1 MYRIKTDIRQ
11 YKCDSVEKV
20 EKLIHNWVIRPNDLV
35 YSNETQRWSPI
46 GEHPLFV
53 RLFEIL
59 ADQEKAEP
67 ATQVTESPFEAAQTE
82 DPDEVT
88 RIKERPVFE
97 DDSAPDDIPAAPHL
111 EDEEPTNEQDEKSPE
126 DETLIGRI
134 TSADEKPV
142 GEVARPEPP
151 PEVEPVV
158 RPDEVT
164 VMTAKTLD
172 LIVTSD
178 DEPGDDEKTNI
189 TESPL
194 APETPPTPYEELA
207 QASEPNPEIS
217 IKAPRIGRHDLPEEF
232 FATNEIHGPIS
243 RDSVPPVD
251 DLKAMYD
258 GTSVDD
264 AWGNL
269 ADGDE
274 EEDLRT
280 TEQMESPLEHEAEES
295 SPLEPPQVED
305 DEAEGNDED
314 DDWDDYEISPI
325 PADVHGK
332 HAPRIADVYNIPLPF
347 PILPSEEDQAAG
359 LKRATTSRAE
369 KDRAFPYPVEKTFM
383 KAEIRNYDLT
393 PPKPK
398 DRTLQ
403 LVGTI
408 VVGIVVILIV
418 AALM

>member
-35 YSNETQRWSPI
+35 YSDETQRWSPI

-59 ADQEKAEP
+59 ADQERAEP
-67 ATQVTESPFEAAQTE
+67 ATQVTESPLEAAETHE

-88 RIKERPVFE
+88 RIKERPIFE
-97 DDSAPDDIPAAPHL
+97 DDDAPEDIPAVRHV
-111 EDEEPTNEQDEKSPE
+111 EDEEPTNEQDERSPE
-126 DETLIGRI
+126 DETLIGRA
-134 TSADEKPV
+134 TSDDAPV
-142 GEVARPEPP
+142 GELAPPEPP
-151 PEVEPVV
+151 PEVEPLA

-178 DEPGDDEKTNI
+178 DEPEDEEKTNV

-194 APETPPTPYEELA
+194 APESVPTPYEELA

-217 IKAPRIGRHDLPEEF
+217 LKAPRIGRHDLPEEF
-232 FATNEIHGPIS
+232 FATNEIHGPVS

-269 ADGDE
+269 ADDE

-280 TEQMESPLEHEAEES
+280 TEQMDSPIEHEPAVEA
-295 SPLEPPQVED
+295 LEAPQVALPEND
-305 DEAEGNDED
+305 DGDD
-314 DDWDDYEISPI
+314 DDWDDDYEISPI
-325 PADVHGK
+325 VPDPHGK
-332 HAPRIADVYNIPLPF
+332 QAPRIADVYNIPLPF
-347 PILPSEEDQAAG
+347 SVLPSEEDQAAG
-359 LKRATTSRAE
+359 LKRATSSRAE
-369 KDRAFPYPVEKTFM
+369 KDRTFPYPVEKTFM
-383 KAEIRNYDLT
+383 KAEMRHFDMS

-408 VVGIVVILIV
+408 VVGIVFILII